1 MPSRKIMKEINNDI
15 EHLLILHKDLQYK
28 SLIAAVPIFLI
39 TTDVVKNK
47 SLLPNSIVFLISK
60 SL

>member
-1 MPSRKIMKEINNDI
+1 MKETNNDI
-15 EHLLILHKDLQYK
+15 DYLFIHHKDLQYK